1 MELLYT
7 MQELIKKLNG
17 GTAETRLSAL
27 AELVKVQTE
36 KPTPRDNDANN
47 HIHTIYSFSPYSPT
61 KAAYMAYMAGL
72 TSAGIMD
79 HDSLSGVEEFKKACA
94 ILGLGSTCG
103 VEVRVKFD
111 RGFGKINHPDQ
122 ANCFYM
128 AAHGIPFQNVKA
140 FNEYL
145 APYRAKR
152 NERDAKMCELITG
165 KFGKFGVELDFE
177 KDVKPLSQ
185 ADLGGS
191 VTERHLLYALAV
203 KLENKFGR
211 TDDLIKFL
219 VNDLKLGVNDKV
231 KGYLLDND
239 NEHFLYDL
247 LGVLKADTAFFYIDA
262 DEEMPDAEEFVKV
275 ARSFGAIPAY
285 AYLGDV
291 GNSVT
296 GDKKAQKF
304 EDDFLP
310 ELIKEIKA
318 IGIQAVAY
326 MPTRNTPEQ
335 LQRISKLCKEN
346 GFFEISGEDVNSS
359 RQKFACAALALP
371 ENAHLITATW
381 ALIGHEAIS
390 TEKGK
395 EFGMF
400 AENSVAQTPDLKERV
415 AKYAV
420 IGHNTVK

>member
-1 MELLYT
+1 

-61 KAAYMAYMAGL
+61 KAAYMAYSAGL

-128 AAHGIPFQNVKA
+128 AAHGIPAQNVKA

-152 NERDAKMCELITG
+152 NQRDAKMCELITG

-185 ADLGGS
+185 AQLGGS

-211 TDDLIKFL
+211 TDDLINFL
-219 VNDLKLGVNDKV
+219 INDLKLGVNDKV

-390 TEKGK
+390 TEKGT
-395 EFGMF
+395 EYGMF
-400 AENSVAQTPDLKERV
+400 AEKSVLDTPNLKERV

>member
-1 MELLYT
+1 

-17 GTAETRLSAL
+17 GTAETRLEAL
-27 AELVKVQTE
+27 KELVQKQTE
-36 KPTPRDNDANN
+36 KPVRRDNDANN

-79 HDSLSGVEEFKKACA
+79 HDSLSGVEEFKKACE

-103 VEVRVKFD
+103 VEVRAKFN
-111 RGFGKINHPDQ
+111 RGFGKMNHPDQ
-122 ANCFYM
+122 AECVYM
-128 AAHGIPFQNVKA
+128 AAHGIPAQSVQKLND
-140 FNEYL
+140 YL
-145 APYRAKR
+145 AFYREKR
-152 NERDAKMCELITG
+152 NQRNAEMCKLITG

-185 ADLGGS
+185 AELGGS

-211 TDDLIKFL
+211 TNELITFLEKDL
-219 VNDLKLGVNDKV
+219 NLGVNDKI
-231 KGYLLDND
+231 KGYLLDTE
-239 NEHFLYDL
+239 NENFLYDL

-262 DEEMPDAEEFVKV
+262 DEEMPDAVEFVKF
-275 ARSFGAIPAY
+275 AKSLGAIPAY

-310 ELIKEIKA
+310 ELITEIKKA
-318 IGIQAVAY
+318 GYLAVAY
-326 MPTRNTPEQ
+326 MPTRNTAEQ
-335 LQRISKLCKEN
+335 LVRISNLCQEN
-346 GFFEISGEDVNSS
+346 GFFEISGEDVNSP
-359 RQKFACAALALP
+359 RQKFACAALAKP
-371 ENAHLITATW
+371 EHAHLIDATW

-390 TEKGK
+390 SEKGLDY
-395 EFGMF
+395 GMF
-400 AENSVAQTPDLKERV
+400 SEKTIQETPNLYERIKKF
-415 AKYAV
+415 AI

>member
-1 MELLYT
+1 
-7 MQELIKKLNG
+7 MQEQYFKKLNG
-17 GTAETRLSAL
+17 GSAEDRLSAL
-27 AELVKVQTE
+27 ASLVKVEE
-36 KPTPRDNDANN
+36 KPVRRDNDANN

-61 KAAYMAYMAGL
+61 KAAYMAYSAGL

-79 HDSLSGVEEFKKACA
+79 HDSLSGVEEFKKACE
-94 ILGLGSTCG
+94 IVGLGSTCG
-103 VEVRVKFD
+103 VEVRCKFD

-122 ANCFYM
+122 ANCIYM
-128 AAHGIPFQNVKA
+128 AAHGIPKQNVKA

-145 APYRAKR
+145 DFYRKKR
-152 NERDAKMCELITG
+152 NERDAKMCKLITG

-177 KDVKPLSQ
+177 KDVLPLSESK
-185 ADLGGS
+185 DGGS

-203 KLENKFGR
+203 KLDKKFGR
-211 TDDLIKFL
+211 TNELIAFL
-219 VNDLKLGVNDKV
+219 ENDLNLKV
-231 KGYLLDND
+231 SEKIKGFLLDEN

-262 DEEMPDAEEFVKV
+262 DEEMPLAEDFVKK
-275 ARSFGAIPAY
+275 AIELGAIPAY

-291 GNSVT
+291 GDSVT

-318 IGIQAVAY
+318 IGFKAVAY

-335 LQRISKLCKEN
+335 LKRISALCKEN
-346 GFFEISGEDVNSS
+346 GLFEISGEDVNSP

-371 ENAHLITATW
+371 ENAHLIDATW

-390 TEKGK
+390 SEKGV
-395 EFGMF
+395 EYGMF
-400 AENSVAQTPDLKERV
+400 SDKSINETPDLYERIQKF
-415 AKYAV
+415 AK
-420 IGHNTVK
+420 IGHATVK

>member
-1 MELLYT
+1 MEA
-7 MQELIKKLNG
+7 ELISKLNG
-17 GTAETRLSAL
+17 GTAETRLNAL
-27 AELVKVQTE
+27 RELVKVQKE
-36 KPTPRDNDANN
+36 KPVRRDNDANN

-61 KAAYMAYMAGL
+61 KAAYMAYSAGL

-79 HDSLSGVEEFKKACA
+79 HDSLSGVSEFKTACE

-103 VEVRVKFD
+103 VEVRAKFD

-122 ANCFYM
+122 ADCIYM
-128 AAHGIPFQNVKA
+128 AAHGIPAQNVNA
-140 FNEYL
+140 FNDYL
-145 APYRAKR
+145 ASFRKKR
-152 NERDAKMCELITG
+152 NERDSQMCKLITN
-165 KFGKFGVELDFE
+165 KFGKFGVELDFDR
-177 KDVKPLSQ
+177 DVLPLSQ
-185 ADLGGS
+185 ADKGGS

-211 TDDLIKFL
+211 TEQLIDFL
-219 VNDLKLGVNDKV
+219 VKDLKLGVNEKI
-231 KGYLLDND
+231 KGFLLDSE

-262 DEEMPDAEEFVKV
+262 DEEMPQAEDFVKV
-275 ARSFGAIPAY
+275 AKSFGAIPAY

-291 GNSVT
+291 GDSVT

-326 MPTRNTPEQ
+326 MPTRNTPMQ
-335 LQRISKLCKEN
+335 LERISALCKEN
-346 GFFEISGEDVNSS
+346 GLFEISGEDVNSP
-359 RQKFACAALALP
+359 RQKFACQALAL
-371 ENAHLITATW
+371 ERNAHLIDATW

-390 TEKGK
+390 TEKGLDL
-395 EFGMF
+395 GMF
-400 AENSVAQTPDLKERV
+400 SAKSVSETPNLKERIK
-415 AKYAV
+415 KYAD
-420 IGHNTVK
+420 IGHKTVK